1 MNNNKK
7 HKKILKYIA
16 IACGALILVLL
27 LAEGI
32 SMLSKDKVTTK
43 EGIEYLKEAEKGD
56 VASIEHKIDML
67 DEKDGITSDSEG
79 DNKNFKSLFSN
90 SVIMG
95 DSISLGFTDYN
106 YLTTSSVIAKTG
118 VTVSKIDEQIET
130 VKKMEPRVI
139 FLSYGSNDVELYKEN
154 VSTFI
159 KDYKKLIKTLSE
171 DLPNTKIFV
180 NSIFPVRK
188 DALEKQPAYAYI
200 DEYNKRLQKMC
211 DEIQVAFLDNTE
223 IARSE
228 YFEEDGVHFIAD
240 FYPVW
245 LERMAQEAAL

>member
-7 HKKILKYIA
+7 HKKTLKYTA
-16 IACGALILVLL
+16 IACGAVILVLL
-27 LAEGI
+27 LVEGV
-32 SMLSKDKVTTK
+32 SMLNKDKVTTT

-56 VASIEHKIDML
+56 VATIEHKIDML
-67 DEKDGITSDSEG
+67 DEKDVDSSDAEVER
-79 DNKNFKSLFSN
+79 KNFKAVFSN

-95 DSISLGFTDYN
+95 DSISLGFTDYDF
-106 YLTTSSVIAKTG
+106 LTTSSVIAKTG
-118 VTVSKIDEQIET
+118 VTVSDLDKQVEI

-171 DLPNTKIFV
+171 ELPNTKIFV

-188 DALEKQPAYAYI
+188 DAVEKQPAYAYI

-245 LERMAQEAAL
+245 LERMAQEASL

>member
-7 HKKILKYIA
+7 YKKKLKYIG
-16 IACGALILVLL
+16 IICGVVVLVLL

-32 SMLSKDKVTTK
+32 SVLRRDKVTTK
-43 EGIEYLKEAEKGD
+43 EGIEYLKAAEKGD

-67 DEKDGITSDSEG
+67 DSKDSDAQETEE
-79 DNKNFKSLFSN
+79 DNYKSLFSN

-95 DSISLGFTDYN
+95 DSISLGFTDYDF
-106 YLTTSSVIAKTG
+106 LTDSSVIAKSG
-118 VTVSKIDEQIET
+118 VTVSNIDEQVKT
-130 VKKMEPRVI
+130 VKKLKPRVI

-159 KDYKKLIKTLSE
+159 KDYEKVIKKISK
-171 DLPNTKIFV
+171 DLPNAKIIV

-188 DALEKQPAYAYI
+188 DAVEKQPAYAYI
-200 DEYNKRLQKMC
+200 GEYNKKLEKMC
-211 DEIQVAFLDNTE
+211 DEMQIAFLDNTE
-223 IARSE
+223 IARAE

-245 LERMAQEAAL
+245 LDRMAQEAAL